1 MRIDSSG
8 TQPERQIASRL
19 YGATDLGIRTVGP
32 QEHRRSAGMVN
43 MFGLLITSYR
53 YLGVSSRC
61 HRWLDA
67 IVIVIL
73 LGVIPRVVHAQSEAD
88 RATARNLAAEGHT
101 ALRTQDCVTAEDR
114 FRRADAL
121 VHAPTLVVEHARA
134 LICLGRFVEA
144 QERLGLVMRE
154 GVSENAPW
162 VWKKA
167 LQDAEKL
174 VDEVKPKVG
183 WLTINV
189 TGPREPVVLV
199 DGVPVPVVALGVRRA
214 TDPGNRTISAGAPG
228 FGTKEVAVTMP
239 EGGDRAV
246 TIDLVAEPH
255 TDVSPATKSQATR
268 ENPLLRSNPP
278 KKRSNAL
285 AYVALGIGGAGLVV
299 GTVSGILSLGKRS
312 DLQEK
317 YGCTRSAGCSRVD
330 QQTLPDA
337 QATLDDYHRFG
348 LISGIG
354 FGVGLASTGVGL
366 WVIIS
371 NSGRA
376 SGKEPPPAPR
386 ASVLPYAS
394 LGEVGLRGAF

>member
-1 MRIDSSG
+1 MS
-8 TQPERQIASRL
+8 L
-19 YGATDLGIRTVGP
+19 
-32 QEHRRSAGMVN
+32 SAGKMTVS
-43 MFGLLITSYR
+43 FLLRSYR
-53 YLGVSSRC
+53 YLSGLLRC
-61 HRWLDA
+61 HPSA
-67 IVIVIL
+67 TSIVIAVL
-73 LGVIPRVVHAQSEAD
+73 LGVLPRMAHAQSEAD

-199 DGVPVPVVALGVRRA
+199 DGVQVPVVALGVRRA
-214 TDPGNRTISAGAPG
+214 TDPGERTISASAKG
-228 FGTKEVAVTMP
+228 FVPKAMAVTMP

-246 TIDLVAEPH
+246 TIELVAAPDTE
-255 TDVSPATKSQATR
+255 TVPAGKR
-268 ENPLLRSNPP
+268 EAQKYNPLLRSNPP
-278 KKRSNAL
+278 RKPSNAL
-285 AYVALGIGGAGLVV
+285 AYVAFGLGGAGLVV

-330 QQTLPDA
+330 QQTLPEA

-366 WVIIS
+366 WILIS
-371 NSGRA
+371 NSGRS
-376 SGKEPPPAPR
+376 SGKEPLPTK

>member
-1 MRIDSSG
+1 MPVS
-8 TQPERQIASRL
+8 
-19 YGATDLGIRTVGP
+19 
-32 QEHRRSAGMVN
+32 
-43 MFGLLITSYR
+43 FLLKSYR
-53 YLGVSSRC
+53 YLGVLLRC
-61 HRWLDA
+61 HHAITWLVVA
-67 IVIVIL
+67 AL
-73 LGVIPRVVHAQSEAD
+73 LGGFPRVVHAQSEAD

-174 VDEVKPKVG
+174 VSEVKPKVG

-189 TGPREPVVLV
+189 TGPRNPVVLV
-199 DGVPVPVVALGVRRA
+199 DGVQVPVVALGVRRA
-214 TDPGNRTISAGAPG
+214 TDPGERTISASGPG
-228 FGTKEVAVTMP
+228 FALKAVTVTMP

-246 TIDLVAEPH
+246 TIELVAEPH
-255 TDVSPATKSQATR
+255 TETLPAAKPEAQQ
-268 ENPLLRSNPP
+268 ENPQLRSNPP
-278 KKRSNAL
+278 KKPSHAL
-285 AYVALGIGGAGLVV
+285 TYVAFGLGGAGLVV
-299 GTVSGILSLGKRS
+299 GTVSGIMSLDKRS

-330 QQTLPDA
+330 QQNLPEA
-337 QATLDDYHRFG
+337 QATLDDYHRYG

-366 WVIIS
+366 WLIIS
-371 NSGRA
+371 NSGRS
-376 SGKEPPPAPR
+376 SGKEPPPVSK

>member
-1 MRIDSSG
+1 MS
-8 TQPERQIASRL
+8 L
-19 YGATDLGIRTVGP
+19 
-32 QEHRRSAGMVN
+32 SAGRMPVS
-43 MFGLLITSYR
+43 FLLTSYR
-53 YLGVSSRC
+53 YLSALLSC
-61 HRWLDA
+61 HPSATW
-67 IVIVIL
+67 IVMVLL
-73 LGVIPRVVHAQSEAD
+73 LGGIPSVAHAQSDAD

-189 TGPREPVVLV
+189 SGPRDPVVLV
-199 DGVPVPVVALGVRRA
+199 DGVQVPVVALGVRRA
-214 TDPGNRTISAGAPG
+214 TDPGERTISASAQG
-228 FGTKEVAVTMP
+228 FVPKEVTVTMP

-246 TIDLVAEPH
+246 TIDLVAAPH
-255 TDVSPATKSQATR
+255 TETIPAGKQENQR

-278 KKRSNAL
+278 KKPSNAM
-285 AYVALGIGGAGLVV
+285 AYVAFGLGGAGLVA
-299 GTVSGILSLGKRS
+299 GTISGIMSLGKRS

-317 YGCTRSAGCSRVD
+317 YGCTRSAGCTRVD
-330 QQTLPDA
+330 QQTLPEA
-337 QATLDDYHRFG
+337 QATLDDYRRYG

-354 FGVGLASTGVGL
+354 FGVGLA
-366 WVIIS
+366 
-371 NSGRA
+371 
-376 SGKEPPPAPR
+376 
-386 ASVLPYAS
+386 
-394 LGEVGLRGAF
+394 